1 MLFTKK
7 IYVFTCSFV
16 YLLSLSLSLSFLNYI
31 EYKEMFGDTK
41 GKIRSRNSKNNLYN
55 GQKYGDR

>member
-1 MLFTKK
+1 MFICVLAL
-7 IYVFTCSFV
+7 S
-16 YLLSLSLSLSFLNYI
+16 LSLSLSLSFLNYI